1 VIQDLE
7 ARGYEIRPRAYENLS
22 LKNIISCSKIFS
34 SNIYKK
40 IQLKKTNTTSAVPEV
55 YRCMFLK
62 DSPCIR
68 GT

>member
-40 IQLKKTNTTSAVPEV
+40 YN
-55 YRCMFLK
+55 
-62 DSPCIR
+62 
-68 GT
+68 